1 MWQLNFSKPSV
12 TILTTN
18 ILPVI
23 VCILLF
29 FSHLNKVNAQPKPS
43 MVEDVAVEINS
54 ISPNDTDFSDLIA
67 LKNIIGDSRIVLLG
81 EQSHGGGSTY
91 SAKVRLIKFLHQEMG
106 FEVMAFESGMY
117 DCAKIWQHMLTGKK
131 MRDEVLNSM
140 FYMYA
145 TSTEVKPLFN
155 YMDQQM
161 GGAKPLSFCGM
172 DSQHT
177 GEKSKQYL
185 ISDLKTFLKKNN
197 SVIQNQ
203 KSWEV
208 FERKIAD
215 IINMDRSTTDEDKT
229 EFYKVIGNLK
239 LELANFK
246 PKESG
251 FLNNSGFW
259 IEIINSLESQGK
271 RYWGDIEDMDR
282 DRQMA
287 SNMSWLLKNT
297 HKDKKVI
304 IWAHNFHIA
313 RGLNPV
319 LPMGHFLKKEFG
331 EEMYAIGFTGYNGE
345 FINFVND
352 KRVSIAKPS
361 KSSVEQSIKNLGW
374 PYAMI
379 DLRHLAENSTLKQQ
393 QKGRLF
399 NFNEHSFV
407 LPKVFDGLFYIE
419 TTTPT
424 IRE

>member
-1 MWQLNFSKPSV
+1 MRQLNFRKPFI
-12 TILTTN
+12 TIFHNNTFSAIICL
-18 ILPVI
+18 
-23 VCILLF
+23 LLF
-29 FSHLNKVNAQPKPS
+29 SLYLNNISAQSKPS
-43 MVEDVAVEINS
+43 MVEGVAVEIGS
-54 ISPNDTDFSDLIA
+54 ISPGDTDFSDLMA
-67 LKNIIGDSRIVLLG
+67 LKNIIGDTRIVLLG

-117 DCAKIWQHMLTGKK
+117 DCAKIWQNMVDGKK
-131 MRDEVLNSM
+131 MKDEVLNSM

-155 YMDQQM
+155 YMDDQM
-161 GGAKPLSFCGM
+161 QGSKPLLFCGM

-185 ISDLKTFLKKNN
+185 VADLKTFLDKNG
-197 SVIQNQ
+197 SEIQNQ
-203 KSWEV
+203 ESWKV
-208 FERKIAD
+208 FERKVAD
-215 IINMDRSTTDEDKT
+215 IIGMNRAVTDEDKAD
-229 EFYKVIGNLK
+229 FYIVVNNLK
-239 LELANFK
+239 SELSTLKSNEAT
-246 PKESG
+246 

-259 IEIINSLESQGK
+259 KEIIHSLESQAK

-287 SNMSWLLKNT
+287 SNMSWLLNNT

-313 RGLNPV
+313 RGLDPI

-331 EEMYAIGFTGYNGE
+331 DQMYAIGFTGYDGE

-352 KRVSIAKPS
+352 KKVSIAKPS
-361 KSSVEQSIKNLGW
+361 KSSIEQSIKKTGW

-379 DLRHLAENSTLKQQ
+379 DFRHLAENSALKQK

-399 NFNEHSFV
+399 NFNQHSFV
-407 LPKVFDGLFYIE
+407 LPEVFDGLFYIE

-424 IRE
+424 VRE